1 MVEDT
6 VVASG
11 IMVVE
16 SGVLLN
22 PAQEMGHWEYWGTP
36 PTGVFIPNPHSPLF
50 FGGLVDNIV
59 ASLAL
64 DREREVLNVN
74 VEARLVT
81 PINYVKVDIVLDPP
95 MEPAPLVDLS
105 WED

>member
-22 PAQEMGHWEYWGTP
+22 PAQEMGHWGHWEYLGTP
-36 PTGVFIPNPHSPLF
+36 PTGVFIPNPLF